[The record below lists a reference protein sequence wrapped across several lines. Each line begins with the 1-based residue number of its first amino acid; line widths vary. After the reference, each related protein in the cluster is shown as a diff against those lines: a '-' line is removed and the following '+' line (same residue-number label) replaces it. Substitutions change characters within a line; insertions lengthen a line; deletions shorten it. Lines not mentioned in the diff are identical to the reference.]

1 MNFIRG
7 SLLFI
12 ILLLL
17 AACEG
22 FNSVKDSTA
31 NSSTTIEFSARAIPN
46 PSRAD
51 RLFAQTALNKLG
63 YQVGRVDGIW
73 GPKSARAIRNFEN
86 LNNLQSAN
94 GHLSELNLNTLE
106 SVSSLKRSDELQARL
121 PKPNSLSAQ
130 IDQQVP
136 IEDAPQ
142 LIILKQ
148 AYSVFSKPNPYSE
161 IIASAPIGSGVYVV
175 SLQNGW
181 YGVEIKSNVRGF
193 IKAN

>member
-1 MNFIRG
+1 MSFIRV

-17 AACEG
+17 SACEG
-22 FNSVKDSTA
+22 FNSLKDSKVDSPTRY
-31 NSSTTIEFSARAIPN
+31 EFSARAIAN
-46 PSRAD
+46 PSLSE

-106 SVSSLKRSDELQARL
+106 SVSSLKRSDKLKENSY
-121 PKPNSLSAQ
+121 KPNNLTSQ
-130 IDQQVP
+130 IDQRASL
-136 IEDAPQ
+136 EDAPQ

-161 IIASAPIGSGVYVV
+161 IIAAAPIGSGVYVI

-181 YGVEIKSNVRGF
+181 YGVEIKNNLRGF